1 MAIIFLLPIVP
12 IVIWGYTT
20 FSDTVVLC
28 FPDTF
33 PGATQEKYRRQQ
45 SRGVHQPEAQLF

>member
-1 MAIIFLLPIVP
+1 MAIFFLLPIVP

-20 FSDTVVLC
+20 FSNTVVLC
-28 FPDTF
+28 FPDTY
-33 PGATQEKYRRQQ
+33 GAAQEKYRRQQ